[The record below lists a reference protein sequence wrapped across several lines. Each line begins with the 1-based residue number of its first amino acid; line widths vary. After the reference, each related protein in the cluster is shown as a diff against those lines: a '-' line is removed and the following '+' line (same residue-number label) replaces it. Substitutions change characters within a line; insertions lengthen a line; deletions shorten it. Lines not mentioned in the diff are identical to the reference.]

1 MAQNENLPANDNIG
15 RIDKLV
21 DLVEYMEGS
30 ITTKT
35 LADKKVGRVDL
46 FAFTEGQGLGE
57 HFSRFDDLAYIL
69 DGEAEITDRRQSI
82 SCQSR
87 RNDYLTGKQNTCHQ
101 CKKKIQDDAYHD

>member
-1 MAQNENLPANDNIG
+1 
-15 RIDKLV
+15 
-21 DLVEYMEGS
+21 MEGS

-69 DGEAEITDRRQSI
+69 DGEAEITI
-82 SCQSR
+82 A
-87 RNDYLTGKQNTCHQ
+87 GKVFHVKAGEMIILPENKTHAINA
-101 CKKKIQDDAYHD
+101 KKRFKMMLIMIKA